1 MSGINTLPYYLFNLH
16 LQARKLEEKERDLKR
31 QDEYYKEQL
40 ARLEERVSVS
50 NEVFL
55 QMYFITGVG
64 LISYG

>member
-1 MSGINTLPYYLFNLH
+1 MSGINTLPYYPFNLH

-40 ARLEERVSVS
+40 ARLEERVSVN

-55 QMYFITGVG
+55 
-64 LISYG
+64 